1 MAASIFIN
9 YRREDSSPEAGR
21 LYSNLLHELGSNH
34 VFMDTSG
41 ISPGEKWPEN
51 LEAALKRARLMVVVI
66 GPEWLRASNEWGQRR
81 IDLEDDWVR
90 HEIEKTLQDK
100 KDILPVLI
108 GGAKLPPAKGL
119 PESIVSLIERQA
131 VEIRD
136 QFWDH
141 DVLLVVN
148 KLRSL
153 VSVPNER
160 SGGAGPYPRI
170 PVDRPDPASEEKINA
185 ALNGSL
191 SGWKRLVSPLP
202 EDESRV
208 RDELFC
214 RFAFK
219 TFADAI
225 RFMSHVAPGCDI
237 ARHHPR
243 WVNIWGTIDVY
254 LTTWDI
260 DHKISDR
267 DIQLAKYLQ
276 LAYSEFP
283 GAKRK

>member
-100 KDILPVLI
+100 KDILPVLV
-108 GGAKLPPAKGL
+108 GGAKLPPARGL

-153 VSVPNER
+153 VSVSNER

-170 PVDRPDPASEEKINA
+170 PLDRPDPASEEKINA

-202 EDESRV
+202 EDESKV

-237 ARHHPR
+237 AGHHPR

-260 DHKISDR
+260 EHKISDR
-267 DIQLAKYLQ
+267 DIQLAKYFQ

-283 GAKRK
+283 GAKSK